1 MEKHMIVRRYCFT
14 GRQNTELC
22 RSKRNIQHNRQTA
35 VYIIGASDDEEDDD
49 EVNDYEPDGDD

>member
-1 MEKHMIVRRYCFT
+1 MIVRRYCFT

-35 VYIIGASDDEEDDD
+35 VYGDIIGASDDDD
-49 EVNDYEPDGDD
+49 EVNEYEHGGDD